1 LARINFLHELV
12 MAGLYDNY
20 VKTDNIFKGAAPSI
34 GGYDWGSAGGGGGGT
49 DWGQTPG
56 VDWGGSLNLP
66 GLSGTGALA
75 SGSGSG
81 QPSWLGAAINALDK
95 ALGYKKQNSTS
106 GLPSSSREERG
117 YGSSVPAAT
126 RGKGYTLYLG
136 APEQK
141 TTQTGG
147 SSGIGGA
154 IGTLAGAG
162 IGFIAGGPAG
172 AGLGATLGGA
182 GGSLFG

>member
-1 LARINFLHELV
+1 

-20 VKTDNIFKGAAPSI
+20 VHTDNVFKGGAPSI
-34 GGYDWGSAGGGGGGT
+34 GGYDWGSAGGRGGGT

-81 QPSWLGAAINALDK
+81 EPSWLGAAINALDK
-95 ALGYKKQNSTS
+95 ALGYKKQNSAS
-106 GLPSSSREERG
+106 GLPSSSSDRPQAANATAVGGGRG
-117 YGSSVPAAT
+117 YTIFMPGQT
-126 RGKGYTLYLG
+126 T
-136 APEQK
+136 K

-147 SSGIGGA
+147 SRGIGGT

-172 AGLGATLGGA
+172 ASLGARLGGA

>member
-1 LARINFLHELV
+1 

-20 VKTDNIFKGAAPSI
+20 VHTDNVFKGEAPSI
-34 GGYDWGSAGGGGGGT
+34 GGYDWGSAGSGGT

-56 VDWGGSLNLP
+56 VDWGGSLDLP

-75 SGSGSG
+75 SRSD
-81 QPSWLGAAINALDK
+81 QPDWLNAGINALNK
-95 ALGYKKQNSTS
+95 ALAYKQQNS
-106 GLPSSSREERG
+106 G
-117 YGSSVPAAT
+117 YGSSSSKDYRGYASNAGTAA
-126 RGKGYTLYLG
+126 RGRGYTMYIPG
-136 APEQK
+136 STQK
-141 TTQTGG
+141 TTQSGG
-147 SSGIGGA
+147 SKGIGGA

>member
-1 LARINFLHELV
+1 

-75 SGSGSG
+75 SGSG
-81 QPSWLGAAINALDK
+81 QPSWLGAAVSALDK

>member
-1 LARINFLHELV
+1 
-12 MAGLYDNY
+12 MAGFDTNDYGF
-20 VKTDNIFKGAAPSI
+20 VKTDNIFKGGAPTPTWDTKSDFGVGY
-34 GGYDWGSAGGGGGGT
+34 GGVPSYTWGSTGGLNTGLINDISYGRS
-49 DWGQTPG
+49 
-56 VDWGGSLNLP
+56 GGS
-66 GLSGTGALA
+66 SG
-75 SGSGSG
+75 
-81 QPSWLGAAINALDK
+81 PDWLGAAVSALDK

-106 GLPSSSREERG
+106 GLSSSGEQRG

-126 RGKGYTLYLG
+126 RGKGYTMYLG
-136 APEQK
+136 APVQK